1 MAEKKSNEKPLSGE
15 EAMKRYNLMVKFAA
29 VIAVLLISY
38 QVWSFFV
45 SSRYQALCGGSYW
58 DLNSQQVE
66 SCKDVKSELE
76 K

>member
-1 MAEKKSNEKPLSGE
+1 MTEKLSE
-15 EAMKRYNLMVKFAA
+15 AEAMKRYNFIVKVAA
-29 VIAVLLISY
+29 VAAVLLISY

-58 DLNSQQVE
+58 DLSNKQIE
-66 SCKDVKSELE
+66 ACKDVKSELE